1 MSHPTTDPDETDTET
16 DIDVQIEAQ
25 DLRVVIAGG
34 GELGVRTAE
43 LLADR
48 GHDVVIVEADPERC
62 AELGD
67 RYLATIIEGD
77 AARPETLRQAQP
89 SRSDVVAAL
98 TDDQTT
104 NFAVCM
110 AAQRMA
116 PEVRTVMRVGET
128 PDELY
133 EEYVD
138 GLVFPERLGARA
150 ATNEIAGRGVRT
162 IEDVAG
168 DVEIVEVE
176 ITSEA
181 PVAGKRL
188 DEVRLPRGS
197 LIIVDYRG
205 DRIGGPDTVLE
216 AGNRY
221 VVAVESDV
229 ADEVMNL
236 LRG

>member
-1 MSHPTTDPDETDTET
+1 MSSSTHTDT
-16 DIDVQIEAQ
+16 DAQ
-25 DLRVVIAGG
+25 DLRIVIAGG
-34 GELGVRTAE
+34 GEMGVRTAE
-43 LLADR
+43 LLDDR
-48 GHDVVIVEADPERC
+48 GHDVVVVEEDPDRCEEIAD
-62 AELGD
+62 A
-67 RYLATIIEGD
+67 YLATIIEGD

-89 SRSDVVAAL
+89 ARSDVVAAL
-98 TDDQTT
+98 TDDETT

-116 PEVRTVMRVGET
+116 PQVRTVMRVDGT
-128 PDELY
+128 PDDLY
-133 EEYVD
+133 DEYVD

-150 ATNEIAGRGVRT
+150 ATNEIAGGGVRT
-162 IEDVAG
+162 VEDIAG
-168 DVEIVEVE
+168 NVEIVEVE
-176 ITSEA
+176 ITEAA

-197 LIIVDYRG
+197 LIIVDYQG

-236 LRG
+236 MRG

>member
-1 MSHPTTDPDETDTET
+1 MTPTLDTDTGT
-16 DIDVQIEAQ
+16 GTGAQ
-25 DLRVVIAGG
+25 DLRVIIAGG
-34 GELGVRTAE
+34 GEMGVRTTE
-43 LLADR
+43 LLTDR
-48 GHDVVIVEADPERC
+48 GHDVVIVEADADRC
-62 AELGD
+62 RDLTDA
-67 RYLATIIEGD
+67 YLATIIEGD

-89 SRSDVVAAL
+89 GRSDVVAAL
-98 TDDQTT
+98 TDDETT

-116 PEVRTVMRVGET
+116 PEVRTVMRVTGT

-138 GLVFPERLGARA
+138 GIVFPERLGARA
-150 ATNEIAGRGVRT
+150 ATNEIAGGGVRT

-168 DVEIVEVE
+168 DVEIVEIE
-176 ITSEA
+176 ITEAA

-188 DEVRLPRGS
+188 DEVRLPRGT
-197 LIIVDYRG
+197 LIIVDYQGNRL
-205 DRIGGPDTVLE
+205 GGPDTVLE
-216 AGNRY
+216 VGHRY

-236 LRG
+236 MRG

>member
-1 MSHPTTDPDETDTET
+1 MNTTTDTDATTDTA
-16 DIDVQIEAQ
+16 AQ
-25 DLRVVIAGG
+25 DLRVIVAGG
-34 GELGVRTAE
+34 GEMGVRTTE
-43 LLADR
+43 LLTDR
-48 GHDVVIVEADPERC
+48 GHDVVIVEADAERC
-62 AELGD
+62 RELTD
-67 RYLATIIEGD
+67 AYLATVIEGD

-89 SRSDVVAAL
+89 GRSDVVAAL
-98 TDDQTT
+98 TDDETT

-116 PEVRTVMRVGET
+116 PDVRTVMRVNDT

-150 ATNEIAGRGVRT
+150 ATNEIAGGGVRT

-168 DVEIVEVE
+168 GVEIVEIE
-176 ITSEA
+176 ITEAA

-188 DEVRLPRGS
+188 DEIRLPRGT
-197 LIIVDYRG
+197 LIIVDYQGNRL
-205 DRIGGPDTVLE
+205 GGPDTVLE
-216 AGNRY
+216 VGHRY

-236 LRG
+236 MRG

>member
-1 MSHPTTDPDETDTET
+1 MSTSTDSNPGT
-16 DIDVQIEAQ
+16 EAQ

-34 GELGVRTAE
+34 GEMGVRTAE
-43 LLADR
+43 LLSDR
-48 GHDVVIVEADPERC
+48 GHDVVIVEADADRC
-62 AELGD
+62 EALMD
-67 RYLATIIEGD
+67 AYLATVIEGD
-77 AARPETLRQAQP
+77 AARPETLRQTQP
-89 SRSDVVAAL
+89 ARSDVVAAL
-98 TDDQTT
+98 TNDETT

-116 PEVRTVMRVGET
+116 PQVRTVMRVDGT
-128 PDELY
+128 PDDLY

-150 ATNEIAGRGVRT
+150 ATNEIAGSGVRT

-168 DVEIVEVE
+168 NVEIVEVE
-176 ITSEA
+176 ITEEA

-216 AGNRY
+216 VGNRY

-236 LRG
+236 MRG

>member
-1 MSHPTTDPDETDTET
+1 MSNSPVRDDPT
-16 DIDVQIEAQ
+16 EAQ

-34 GELGVRTAE
+34 GQMGIRTAE

-48 GHDVVIVEADPERC
+48 GHDVVIVEEDPKRC
-62 AELGD
+62 QELTD
-67 RYLATIIEGD
+67 AYLATIIEGD
-77 AARPETLRQAQP
+77 ASRPETLRQTQP
-89 SRSDVVAAL
+89 NRSDVVAAL
-98 TDDQTT
+98 TNDETA
-104 NFAVCM
+104 NFATCM

-116 PEVRTVMRVGET
+116 PKVRTVMRVDGT

-150 ATNEIAGRGVRT
+150 ATNEITGSGVRT

-168 DVEIVEVE
+168 NVEIVEVE
-176 ITSEA
+176 ITADA

-188 DEVRLPRGS
+188 DEVRLPRGT

-205 DRIGGPDTVLE
+205 DRIGGPDTTLE

-221 VVAVESDV
+221 VVAVESEV

>member
-1 MSHPTTDPDETDTET
+1 MNSTSPTDTDRESAG
-16 DIDVQIEAQ
+16 DADAQ

-34 GELGVRTAE
+34 GEMGVRTAE
-43 LLADR
+43 LLTDR

-62 AELGD
+62 RELTD
-67 RYLATIIEGD
+67 AYLATIIEGD
-77 AARPETLRQAQP
+77 AARPETLRQTQP
-89 SRSDVVAAL
+89 GRSDVVAAL
-98 TDDQTT
+98 TDDETT

-116 PEVRTVMRVGET
+116 PQVRTVMRVDET
-128 PDELY
+128 ADDLY

-150 ATNEIAGRGVRT
+150 ATNEIAGGGVRT

-168 DVEIVEVE
+168 DVEIVEIE
-176 ITSEA
+176 ITEAA
-181 PVAGKRL
+181 PVAGRRL
-188 DEVRLPRGS
+188 DEVRLPRGT
-197 LIIVDYRG
+197 LIIVDYQGNRL
-205 DRIGGPDTVLE
+205 GGPDTVLE
-216 AGNRY
+216 VGHRY

-236 LRG
+236 MRG

>member
-1 MSHPTTDPDETDTET
+1 MTPTLDTDTGT
-16 DIDVQIEAQ
+16 GTGAQ
-25 DLRVVIAGG
+25 DLRVIIAGG
-34 GELGVRTAE
+34 GEMGVRTTE
-43 LLADR
+43 LLTDR
-48 GHDVVIVEADPERC
+48 GHDVVIVEADADRC
-62 AELGD
+62 RDLTDA
-67 RYLATIIEGD
+67 YLATIIEGD

-89 SRSDVVAAL
+89 GRSDVVAAL
-98 TDDQTT
+98 TDDETT

-116 PEVRTVMRVGET
+116 PQVRTVMRVGGT

-150 ATNEIAGRGVRT
+150 ATNEIAGGGVRT

-168 DVEIVEVE
+168 DVEIVEIE
-176 ITSEA
+176 ITPDA

-188 DEVRLPRGS
+188 DEVRLPRGT
-197 LIIVDYRG
+197 LIIVDYQGNRL
-205 DRIGGPDTVLE
+205 GGPDTVLE
-216 AGNRY
+216 VGHRY

-236 LRG
+236 MRG

>member
-1 MSHPTTDPDETDTET
+1 
-16 DIDVQIEAQ
+16 
-25 DLRVVIAGG
+25 VIAGG
-34 GELGVRTAE
+34 GEMGVRTAE
-43 LLADR
+43 LLSDR
-48 GHDVVIVEADPERC
+48 GHDVVIVEADHDRC
-62 AELGD
+62 QELAD
-67 RYLATIIEGD
+67 AYLATIIEGD
-77 AARPETLRQAQP
+77 AARPETLRQTQP
-89 SRSDVVAAL
+89 TRSDVVAAL
-98 TDDQTT
+98 TNDETT

-116 PEVRTVMRVGET
+116 PQVRTVMRVDGT
-128 PDELY
+128 PDDLY

-150 ATNEIAGRGVRT
+150 ATNEIAGSGVRT

-168 DVEIVEVE
+168 NVEIVEVE
-176 ITSEA
+176 ITEEA

-216 AGNRY
+216 VGNRY

-236 LRG
+236 MRG

>member
-1 MSHPTTDPDETDTET
+1 
-16 DIDVQIEAQ
+16 
-25 DLRVVIAGG
+25 
-34 GELGVRTAE
+34 
-43 LLADR
+43 
-48 GHDVVIVEADPERC
+48 
-62 AELGD
+62 
-67 RYLATIIEGD
+67 
-77 AARPETLRQAQP
+77 
-89 SRSDVVAAL
+89 
-98 TDDQTT
+98 
-104 NFAVCM
+104 
-110 AAQRMA
+110 MA
-116 PEVRTVMRVGET
+116 PKVRTVMRVDGT

-150 ATNEIAGRGVRT
+150 ATNEITGSGVRT

-168 DVEIVEVE
+168 NVEIVEIE
-176 ITSEA
+176 ITEEA

-188 DEVRLPRGS
+188 DDVSLPRGT

-216 AGNRY
+216 VGNRY

-236 LRG
+236 MRG

>member
-1 MSHPTTDPDETDTET
+1 MSTPTDTHPRT
-16 DIDVQIEAQ
+16 EAQ

-34 GELGVRTAE
+34 GEMGVRTAE
-43 LLADR
+43 LLSDR
-48 GHDVVIVEADPERC
+48 GHDVVIVEADHDRC
-62 AELGD
+62 QELAD
-67 RYLATIIEGD
+67 AYLATIIEGD
-77 AARPETLRQAQP
+77 AARPETLRQTQP
-89 SRSDVVAAL
+89 TRSDVVAAL
-98 TDDQTT
+98 TNDETT

-116 PEVRTVMRVGET
+116 PQVRTVMRVDGT
-128 PDELY
+128 PDDLY

-150 ATNEIAGRGVRT
+150 ATNEIAGSGVRT

-168 DVEIVEVE
+168 NVEIVEVE
-176 ITSEA
+176 ITEEA

-216 AGNRY
+216 VGNRY

-236 LRG
+236 MRG

>member
-1 MSHPTTDPDETDTET
+1 MSNSDPNTDTG
-16 DIDVQIEAQ
+16 IDPQAQ

-34 GELGVRTAE
+34 GEMGIRTAE
-43 LLADR
+43 LLTDR
-48 GHDVVIVEADPERC
+48 GHDVVIVEEDPDRCQELAD
-62 AELGD
+62 A
-67 RYLATIIEGD
+67 YLATIIEGD
-77 AARPETLRQAQP
+77 ASRPETLRQTQP
-89 SRSDVVAAL
+89 NRSDVVAAL
-98 TDDQTT
+98 TDDETA
-104 NFAVCM
+104 NFATCM

-116 PEVRTVMRVGET
+116 PQVRTVMRVDGT

-150 ATNEIAGRGVRT
+150 ATNEIAGSGVRT

-168 DVEIVEVE
+168 NVEIVEIE
-176 ITSEA
+176 ITDEA

-188 DEVRLPRGS
+188 DEVSLPRGS

-205 DRIGGPDTVLE
+205 DRLGGPDTVLE
-216 AGNRY
+216 PGHRY

-236 LRG
+236 MRG

>member
-1 MSHPTTDPDETDTET
+1 MSTSTDSNPGT
-16 DIDVQIEAQ
+16 EAQ

-34 GELGVRTAE
+34 GEMGVRTAE
-43 LLADR
+43 LLSDR
-48 GHDVVIVEADPERC
+48 GHDVVIVEADADRC
-62 AELGD
+62 EALMD
-67 RYLATIIEGD
+67 AYLATVIEGD
-77 AARPETLRQAQP
+77 AARPETLRQTQP
-89 SRSDVVAAL
+89 ARSDVVAAL
-98 TDDQTT
+98 TNDETT

-116 PEVRTVMRVGET
+116 PQVRTVMRVDGT

-150 ATNEIAGRGVRT
+150 ATNEIAGSGVRT

-168 DVEIVEVE
+168 NVEIVEVE
-176 ITSEA
+176 ITADA

-216 AGNRY
+216 VGNRY
-221 VVAVESDV
+221 VVAVESEV

-236 LRG
+236 MRG

>member
-1 MSHPTTDPDETDTET
+1 MNTTTDTDTTT
-16 DIDVQIEAQ
+16 DTAAQ
-25 DLRVVIAGG
+25 DLRVIVAGG
-34 GELGVRTAE
+34 GEMGVRTTE
-43 LLADR
+43 LLTAR
-48 GHDVVIVEADPERC
+48 GHDVVIVEADAERC
-62 AELGD
+62 RELTD
-67 RYLATIIEGD
+67 AYLATVIEGD

-89 SRSDVVAAL
+89 GRSDVVAAL
-98 TDDQTT
+98 TDDETT

-116 PEVRTVMRVGET
+116 PDVRTVMRVNDT

-150 ATNEIAGRGVRT
+150 ATNEIAGGGVRT

-168 DVEIVEVE
+168 DVEIVEIE
-176 ITSEA
+176 ITEAA

-188 DEVRLPRGS
+188 DEVRLPRGT
-197 LIIVDYRG
+197 LIIVDYQGNRL
-205 DRIGGPDTVLE
+205 GGPDTVLE
-216 AGNRY
+216 VGHRY

-236 LRG
+236 MRG